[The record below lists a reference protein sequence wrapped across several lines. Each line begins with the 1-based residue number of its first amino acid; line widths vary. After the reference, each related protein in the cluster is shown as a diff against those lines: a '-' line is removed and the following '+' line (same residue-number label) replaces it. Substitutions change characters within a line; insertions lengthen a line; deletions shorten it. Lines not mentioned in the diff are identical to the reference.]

1 MSRRRLV
8 LVAALCVVPILA
20 SAQRGGGSP
29 GGGTK
34 RMESSDPTK
43 TRLQLATRSDF
54 EDLSPAAFL
63 RDKRKKLQLADADA
77 NALKTAES
85 AARERNK
92 PVLAAY
98 DSVRRE
104 MQKLADSPNIG
115 DNANDAALRQMA
127 FANLMTQIRDARTVD
142 RTEALAAIPADKKE
156 QAEALLKDQDEEF
169 DKKAGAGGRGGRGG
183 RRGGY

>member
-1 MSRRRLV
+1 MFRLRIV
-8 LVAALCVVPILA
+8 LVAGLCIVPGLA
-20 SAQRGGGSP
+20 TAQRGGAGGS
-29 GGGTK
+29 GAK
-34 RMESSDPTK
+34 RIEGSDPTK

-63 RDKRKKLQLADADA
+63 RDKRKKLQLGDAEV
-77 NALKTAES
+77 NALKAAES
-85 AARERNK
+85 AAKERNK

-127 FANLMTQIRDARTVD
+127 FANLMGRIRDARTAD
-142 RTEALAAIPADKKE
+142 RTEALAAIPADKKD
-156 QAEALLKDQDEEF
+156 QADALLKEQDEEF
-169 DKKAGAGGRGGRGG
+169 DKKVGAGGRGG
-183 RRGGY
+183 RRGGL